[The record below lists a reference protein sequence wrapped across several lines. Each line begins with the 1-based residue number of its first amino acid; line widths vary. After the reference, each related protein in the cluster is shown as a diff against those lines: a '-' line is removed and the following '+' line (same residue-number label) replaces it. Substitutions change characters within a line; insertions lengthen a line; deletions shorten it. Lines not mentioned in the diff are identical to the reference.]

1 MRDRVDPGSGQHAVR
16 EYALIRALTCLM
28 FLTFAMTTD
37 AVGSVIPRIIE
48 EFRLSMKAAGAFH
61 YAPMSAIAAGALLL
75 WFLADRL
82 GRKRT
87 IMLGLTLYGVSSL
100 SFAVGDRFSVFIC
113 LLIVSGFG
121 VSLFKIG
128 ALALIG
134 DISHSTTQHTSTM
147 NLVEGFFGVG
157 SILGPA
163 IVAALLGAGISW
175 KWLYV
180 IAAGICGVLILI
192 AASANYPATPS
203 QPQER
208 VNLTR
213 TLAIARS
220 PFALGFSAL
229 IMLYVAVE
237 VAIYVWM
244 PTYLGAYRGPG
255 NSLAPYALT
264 AFFTLR
270 AAGRFL
276 GAWTLKRFSW
286 SAVLALFSFVIFA
299 CFAGSLLGGP
309 ATGVFLL
316 PLSGLF
322 MSVMYPT
329 LNSKGISC
337 FDRAEHGC
345 AAGLILFFTATAA
358 AVGPLAMATV
368 SDAYGDVMYGFILAS
383 GLALLLFV
391 ALLLNLLMK
400 PAERR
405 LHALDRSEYANEAG

>member
-1 MRDRVDPGSGQHAVR
+1 M
-16 EYALIRALTCLM
+16 IRALTCLM

-37 AVGSVIPRIIE
+37 AVGTVIPRIIQ
-48 EFRLSMKAAGAFH
+48 EFKLSMTAAGAFH

-75 WFLADRL
+75 GFLADRL

-100 SFAVGDRFSVFIC
+100 AFAAADRFSVFVC
-113 LLIVSGFG
+113 LLLASGLG

-134 DISHSTTQHTSTM
+134 DISRSTAQHTSTM

-180 IAAGICGVLILI
+180 IAAAICGVLILL
-192 AASANYPATPS
+192 AASADYPGASS
-203 QPQER
+203 QPQQPA
-208 VNLTR
+208 NLRR

-220 PFALGFSAL
+220 PYALGFSAL
-229 IMLYVAVE
+229 IMLYVAIE
-237 VAIYVWM
+237 VAVYVWM
-244 PTYLGAYRGPG
+244 PTYLEAYRGHG
-255 NSLAPYALT
+255 SNLAPYALT

-276 GAWTLKRFSW
+276 GAWTLRRFSW
-286 SAVLALFSFVIFA
+286 TAVLALFSGIIFA
-299 CFAGSLLGGP
+299 CFAGSLWGGP
-309 ATGVFLL
+309 AAGVFLL

-345 AAGLILFFTATAA
+345 VAGLILFFTAAA
-358 AVGPLAMATV
+358 AAAGPLAMAAV
-368 SDAYGDVMYGFILAS
+368 SDAYGDAKYGFVLAAA
-383 GLALLLFV
+383 LALLLFV
-391 ALLLNLLMK
+391 ALVLNLLLK
-400 PAERR
+400 PAEER
-405 LHALDRSEYANEAG
+405 LRALDRGEYANEAG